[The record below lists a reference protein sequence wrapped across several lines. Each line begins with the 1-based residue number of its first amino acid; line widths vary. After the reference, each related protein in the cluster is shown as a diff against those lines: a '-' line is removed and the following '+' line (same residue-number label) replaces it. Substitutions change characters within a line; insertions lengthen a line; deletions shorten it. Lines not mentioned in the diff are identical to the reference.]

1 MKLIY
6 LNGDNM
12 PVVQIA
18 GNNGISIEKKREM
31 VKKVSEIVAESY
43 DLPVETI
50 TVLVTGFNPDDIGA
64 GGELLSDR
72 KD

>member
-1 MKLIY
+1 
-6 LNGDNM
+6 M

-18 GNNGISIEKKREM
+18 GNNNISIDKKREM
-31 VKKVSEIVAESY
+31 VEKVSEIVAEAY

-64 GGELLSDR
+64 GGKLLIDR
-72 KD
+72 QD